1 MTKAEHAHP
10 RQTSEEFKTLRASG
24 VTEKNK
30 WPLQL
35 PYWGKG
41 KKGLFTDRE
50 PNQLTGTSL
59 LNVMCVK

>member
-1 MTKAEHAHP
+1 VM
-10 RQTSEEFKTLRASG
+10 
-24 VTEKNK
+24 EKNK

-35 PYWGKG
+35 PYWGKD
-41 KKGLFTDRE
+41 KKGLFADRE